1 MKNVEIYFYVAE
13 KAFFLKEILEKSPIL
28 ADFGRFGPIFVR
40 FWPLIYTPRDYLW
53 LFMLLKAS

>member
-13 KAFFLKEILEKSPIL
+13 KAFFFNEILEKSPIL

-40 FWPLIYTPRDYLW
+40 FGPLIYTPLTFYGCLC
-53 LFMLLKAS
+53 S